1 MQKVAELAQL
11 TYTDKIHQQAKV
23 GQTMACLAC
32 LPLNYAL
39 FKTQKILSANHADF
53 NLTHL
58 IQRFCD
64 FCGQI
69 TLFSAFSHRKHI
81 LVCLQL
87 NWAVLGF
94 MSQKATFYSLCCETT
109 LLLALWHRK
118 DVSVCLSLNLHCF
131 QLYLTED

>member
-11 TYTDKIHQQAKV
+11 TYMDKIHQQAKV

>member
-11 TYTDKIHQQAKV
+11 TYMDKIHQQAKV

-94 MSQKATFYSLCCETT
+94 MSQKVTFYSLCCETT
-109 LLLALWHRK
+109 LLLAL
-118 DVSVCLSLNLHCF
+118 
-131 QLYLTED
+131 

>member
-1 MQKVAELAQL
+1 MQKEAELAQL
-11 TYTDKIHQQAKV
+11 TYMDKIHQQAKV

-81 LVCLQL
+81 LICLQL

-109 LLLALWHRK
+109 LLLAL
-118 DVSVCLSLNLHCF
+118 
-131 QLYLTED
+131 

>member
-11 TYTDKIHQQAKV
+11 LIWTKSTNKLKWVKQWLVWLVCHWITLFSKLKKF
-23 GQTMACLAC
+23 CLLITLTLA
-32 LPLNYAL
+32 
-39 FKTQKILSANHADF
+39 
-53 NLTHL
+53 LTHL
-58 IQRFCD
+58 IQRFCS
-64 FCGQI
+64 QI

-94 MSQKATFYSLCCETT
+94 MSQKATFYSFCCETT